1 MKNAEYWRRRSE
13 ILEERQRN
21 RDDKFLKG
29 KLARYYRQAKNE
41 SVKELEAWI
50 LRFADEN
57 GLTLAE
63 ARRVLSRRELEELRW
78 TLAQYE
84 HKARTVPPG
93 EPEYQQVKNASTNWH
108 VDRLQSLLKKI
119 DKVSD
124 TLYEAQVE
132 AISDYLE
139 GAIVQAQ
146 LEGAFEFQKGVGL
159 GWDFSPYDKRELEL
173 LLSRPWTAD
182 DRTFRDRCW
191 THRDELIEAVHSN
204 LVQGLVRGDAPSKL
218 TAKLRDQFDV
228 AEYKAA
234 RLVHTERAYFAA
246 QAQGKMYEEYK
257 VDAVEIVETLDSRTC
272 AICGE
277 RDRKVVPLSQY
288 RPGETVPPF
297 HPNCVLPDT
306 VIASPDGEAIME
318 SNYSGEIVEFTTAKG
333 RRVSVTPNHIML
345 TSRGWVRA
353 KNLIQGDQVIYYCG
367 WDKFIV
373 ESDPAYNN
381 RVPTIEQLFT
391 SFLKSC
397 SMPPISVPITAKDLK
412 GDAIENGKVE
422 VVFIDSL
429 LRSKLDSS
437 AAQFISD
444 LPLIGACKLGEN
456 TFSGNCSL
464 AQFLMGIGLA
474 SDGIM
479 GGLSIAHVLFNGS
492 LAHHELIRL
501 RGGAHYNARLQQT
514 EFDNTSCNPKFSGN
528 SFDAF
533 AGGIKGDDFIQR
545 KFFSGVGM
553 PDGDSS
559 LSQNTNNGR
568 LCTTKDIFDFCN
580 AFPGVVEFDNIIS
593 VDRRLFTGHVYD
605 ISSQSTLYLCN
616 GFLSSNCRGFTIAHF
631 PDLNGERVARNQ
643 EGEVYYLPG
652 NTTYEEWSK
661 AFVDGGGKGDFTKF
675 EGA

>member
-21 RDDKFLKG
+21 RDDKFLKE
-29 KLARYYRQAKNE
+29 KLAQYYRQAKNE

-57 GLTLAE
+57 GLTLAQ
-63 ARRVLSRRELEELRW
+63 ARRVLSRQELEELRW

-84 HKARTVPPG
+84 HKARTVPPNA
-93 EPEYQQVKNASTNWH
+93 PEYQQVKNASTKWH
-108 VDRLQSLLKKI
+108 VDRLQSVLDKI

-146 LEGAFEFQKGVGL
+146 LEGAFEFQKGVGF
-159 GWDFSPYDKRELEL
+159 GWDFAPYDKRELEL

-191 THRDELIEAVHSN
+191 THRDELIESVHSN
-204 LVQGLVRGDAPSKL
+204 LVQGLLRGDAPSKL

-318 SNYSGEIVEFTTAKG
+318 SNYSGEVVEFITANG
-333 RRVSVTPNHIML
+333 RRLSVTPNHIML

-367 WDKFIV
+367 WDKLII
-373 ESDPAYNN
+373 ESDPAYDN

-391 SFLKSC
+391 SFFKSC
-397 SMPPISVPITAKDLK
+397 SMPPMSVPTTAKDLK

-437 AAQFISD
+437 AAQFVSD
-444 LPLIGACKLGEN
+444 LPLIRTCELGEN

-479 GGLSIAHVLFNGS
+479 GGLSIAHVLLNGS
-492 LAHHELIRL
+492 LAHHELIRF

-514 EFDNTSCNPKFSGN
+514 EFDNTSCNLKFSGN
-528 SFDAF
+528 SSDAF
-533 AGGIKGDDFIQR
+533 AGGIKGDNFIR
-545 KFFSGVGM
+545 REFFSGVGM
-553 PDGDSS
+553 PDGNSS

-652 NTTYEEWSK
+652 DTTYEEWSK
-661 AFVDGGGKGDFTKF
+661 AFVDGGGKADFTKF
-675 EGA
+675 L

>member
-21 RDDKFLKG
+21 RDDKFLKE
-29 KLARYYRQAKNE
+29 KLAQYYRQAKNE

-63 ARRVLSRRELEELRW
+63 ARRVLNRQELEELRW

-84 HKARTVPPG
+84 HKARTVSPDD
-93 EPEYQQVKNASTNWH
+93 PEYQRVKNASTNWH

-146 LEGAFEFQKGVGL
+146 LEGAFEFQKGVGF

-191 THRDELIEAVHSN
+191 THRDELVESVHSN
-204 LVQGLVRGDAPSKL
+204 LVQGLLRGDAPSKL

-246 QAQGKMYEEYK
+246 HAQGKMYEEYK

-277 RDRKVVPLSQY
+277 RDRKVIPREEY

-306 VIASPDGEAIME
+306 VIASPDGEAIMK

-333 RRVSVTPNHIML
+333 RRLSVTPNHIML

-373 ESDPAYNN
+373 ESDPAYDN

-397 SMPPISVPITAKDLK
+397 SMPPMSVPTTAKDLK

-437 AAQFISD
+437 AAQFVSD

-464 AQFLMGIGLA
+464 AQFLMAIGLA

-479 GGLSIAHVLFNGS
+479 GGLSIAHVLLNGS
-492 LAHHELIRL
+492 LTHHELIRF

-514 EFDNTSCNPKFSGN
+514 EFDNTSCNLKFSGN
-528 SFDAF
+528 SFGAF
-533 AGGIKGDDFIQR
+533 AGSIKGDDFIQR

-559 LSQNTNNGR
+559 FLQNTNNGR
-568 LCTTKDIFDFCN
+568 LCTTKDISDFCN

-661 AFVDGGGKGDFTKF
+661 AFVDGGGKADFTKL
-675 EGA
+675 